1 MGVMLLVAAW
11 VSYTN
16 RHCGRAHG
24 DNHGLRDAGQK
35 RSVPCSLEFAG
46 CVGHWFLRTG
56 RVYSG
61 DQAASVGLI
70 NQAFAPDELEARV
83 LEIASR
89 IAQTP
94 AAVVTVNKRFVRAA
108 QEVQGAR
115 SIIRIGGDLQAGPH
129 MQELMQSGAA
139 ALGDDIKAA
148 SKKTK

>member
-1 MGVMLLVAAW
+1 MELL
-11 VSYTN
+11 
-16 RHCGRAHG
+16 
-24 DNHGLRDAGQK
+24 L
-35 RSVPCSLEFAG
+35 
-46 CVGHWFLRTG
+46 TG

-61 DQAASVGLI
+61 DEAASVGLI

-94 AAVVTVNKRFVRAA
+94 PAVVTVNKRFVRAA

-129 MQELMQSGAA
+129 MQALMQGDVA
-139 ALGDDIKAA
+139 ALGDDIKSA